1 MAIFNSYVKLPEGKS
16 WGSKISMLNP
26 SPDPFQNCPL
36 SYDYTLSIPFDPC
49 ETILGGSS
57 NESYVGY
64 FTPTFS
70 VEIHPTDPTSPGWT
84 KLLTIRGMIHQVS
97 HGGSPK
103 SRLISIDFME
113 NPYENP
119 SNMDDILKWL
129 ESLYASLDVWWKN
142 NLNLG
147 VSWLKVKIW
156 PVKMGIKH
164 WQVGFQNWKMESWVR
179 EHQEVSIEQFNFM
192 SLKSIHWAKCYCNH
206 WKK

>member
-1 MAIFNSYVKLPEGKS
+1 M
-16 WGSKISMLNP
+16 KIL
-26 SPDPFQNCPL
+26 QTC
-36 SYDYTLSIPFDPC
+36 
-49 ETILGGSS
+49 
-57 NESYVGY
+57 
-64 FTPTFS
+64 
-70 VEIHPTDPTSPGWT
+70 
-84 KLLTIRGMIHQVS
+84 
-97 HGGSPK
+97 
-103 SRLISIDFME
+103 
-113 NPYENP
+113 
-119 SNMDDILKWL
+119 DDILKWL

-206 WKK
+206 WKKIEKGIHKTRWDALFGNLAWQSEHAHVCPNTEEQHPRIEIFWPTRPKLRRSVSYWSEINNGQHGS